1 MSLAH
6 RAALLVLVLAPV
18 LIAAAVVGARLTS
31 PIGY

>member
-6 RAALLVLVLAPV
+6 RAALLVLVLAPA
-18 LIAAAVVGARLTS
+18 LIAAVVVGVRLTS

>member
-6 RAALLVLVLAPV
+6 RAALLVLVLVPA
-18 LIAAAVVGARLTS
+18 LIAAVVVGARLTS